1 MIVQPLDDSANSS
14 SIHRVEKSRSMSS
27 KLFKTVFAGAVAA
40 GALLLSGSAAQ
51 AATNHR
57 PCDGPGFGDRGFFG
71 NHFGGHFGNRFGD
84 RFDDRFGFR
93 DDSLGFFDDDF
104 GFRRHHR
111 QDRPTVIVVNVVN
124 KNKTKNHHKPA
135 VTPPPAVTGSSAG
148 AGYTTTP
155 AATGNGSNAGNGYHK
170 R

>member
-1 MIVQPLDDSANSS
+1 
-14 SIHRVEKSRSMSS
+14 MSS
-27 KLFKTVFAGAVAA
+27 KLFKTVFAGVVAA

-71 NHFGGHFGNRFGD
+71 DHFGNRFGD
-84 RFDDRFGFR
+84 RFGDRFGFR
-93 DDSLGFFDDDF
+93 DDSFGFFGDDF
-104 GFRRHHR
+104 GFRRHDR

-124 KNKTKNHHKPA
+124 KNKTKTRTHHKPA
-135 VTPPPAVTGSSAG
+135 VTPPPAVTGNSAG
-148 AGYTTTP
+148 AGYPTP
-155 AATGNGSNAGNGYHK
+155 GAAGNGSGYHK